1 MRHLDTNCSCPPPY
15 FAANSSR
22 RKREFHT
29 RWHCLTVIQPPAWA
43 VISSSAR
50 LRICHGSN
58 FSTVCLTR
66 LAWLI
71 ATAKSSVYYASLA
84 AKNRPSSASSHQYC
98 RSPGQSWRR
107 CSRIFTALFRDLE
120 RVHVVSKKSEHT
132 SLPGFCLS
140 LRAATTVVVSHEG
153 FYAAVEPYSAFG
165 GSTSRMNNTLCQPFS
180 RSTKFN
186 RVPVWPRSMANF
198 SVVESFDPLDVA
210 NVDE

>member
-1 MRHLDTNCSCPPPY
+1 MVLSHCDTASGMGSH
-15 FAANSSR
+15 FTFGR
-22 RKREFHT
+22 
-29 RWHCLTVIQPPAWA
+29 TV
-43 VISSSAR
+43 
-50 LRICHGSN
+50 CHAPN
-58 FSTVCLTR
+58 FPTVCLTR
-66 LAWLI
+66 LVWLI

-153 FYAAVEPYSAFG
+153 FYAAAEPYPALQ
-165 GSTSRMNNTLCQPFS
+165 GSTSRMNTTFCPLFSPSRVLKDLTRGAMMHNTMGN
-180 RSTKFN
+180 RKMSTEK
-186 RVPVWPRSMANF
+186 
-198 SVVESFDPLDVA
+198 
-210 NVDE
+210 